1 MPTDAKQCDSSNR
14 SSNSIAINDGKL
26 EDCPDNRHKRL
37 DFARLPKYSIVDGKL
52 KKFSEPTQIEH
63 LNLNR
68 SNQTGGPP
76 KLMKKPFCKFCY
88 NRRRPS
94 SEFKSHFTKTGPE
107 FGSKIVCPL
116 LLAQQCAR
124 CGEIG
129 HTPKQC
135 ESEHFLCCDPNKKG
149 KDIHYSSF
157 NLGFLDSPQLW
168 QHPIPPAL
176 QAKHAEWEDTQVKT
190 SRIWITMSGDHSEYT
205 NDFAICYGGPNWV
218 PFTKKLKTE
227 YESSVEQH
235 YQWMRRNIYK

>member
-1 MPTDAKQCDSSNR
+1 MATGIHQCDSGDR
-14 SSNSIAINDGKL
+14 SPNSISINDGIL
-26 EDCPDNRHKRL
+26 GHCPDNHKKL
-37 DFARLPKYSIVDGKL
+37 DFARLPKYSIVAGKL
-52 KKFSEPTQIEH
+52 ETWSEPKKISV
-63 LNLNR
+63 NPDR
-68 SNQTGGPP
+68 KIQTGPP
-76 KLMKKPFCKFCY
+76 KVMKKPFCQFCY

-135 ESEHFLCCDPNKKG
+135 NSEHHLCFDPNERG
-149 KDIHYSSF
+149 ADLNYSYFHLSILSMP
-157 NLGFLDSPQLW
+157 NLW
-168 QHPIPPAL
+168 QHPVPPAL
-176 QAKHAEWEDTQVKT
+176 QAKHAEWERTHVKT

-218 PFTKKLKTE
+218 SFDKKTKTE
-227 YESSVEQH
+227 YELSVESH
-235 YQWMRRNIYK
+235 YQWMRRNIKK